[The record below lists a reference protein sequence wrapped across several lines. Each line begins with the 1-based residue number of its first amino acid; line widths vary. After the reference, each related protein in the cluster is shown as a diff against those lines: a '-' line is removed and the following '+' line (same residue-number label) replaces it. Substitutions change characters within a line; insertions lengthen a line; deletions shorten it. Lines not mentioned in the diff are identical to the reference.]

1 MSYLRVDL
9 AKGKKEG
16 VTGHRR
22 LIISMVIALL
32 YVLATSVFAA
42 PATTTIAVTS
52 SFIKPAQDIA
62 HKFSRQTGFKLRLV
76 GASTGKLY
84 TQIING
90 APFDLLLAANNR
102 EPQRLEES
110 GLAIKNSRFTYAIG
124 RLVLWS
130 MDGTLFQANRGLDV
144 FNDPSIK
151 TLALAN
157 PQMAPYGEA
166 AEYILKNA
174 KLLNSR
180 ISIAVGDNVAQAFLF
195 VASKSADIG
204 FVALSQVLDKQSKIT
219 GSYWLIP
226 EKMHAPISQQAVL
239 LSRAKKN
246 TVAQSFLQYLQ
257 SKEAQQIIFESGY
270 RIPKTRGQAE

>member
-9 AKGKKEG
+9 IKGEKKR
-16 VTGHRR
+16 VTGHGWVN
-22 LIISMVIALL
+22 ISMGVVLL
-32 YVLATSVFAA
+32 CGFINSVLAA
-42 PATTTIAVTS
+42 PTTTIAVTS
-52 SFIKPAQDIA
+52 SFIKPAQDIV
-62 HKFSRQTGFKLRLV
+62 HKFSRQTGFKVRLV
-76 GASTGKLY
+76 SASTGKLY

-90 APFDLLLAANNR
+90 APFDLLLAANKR

-110 GLAIKNSRFTYAIG
+110 GLAIKSTRFTYAIG

-130 MDGTLFQANRGLDV
+130 TDATLFHADRGLEV
-144 FNDPSIK
+144 FKDLRIK

-174 KLLNSR
+174 KPLGSR

-195 VASKSADIG
+195 VASKSADLG

-246 TVAQSFLQYLQ
+246 TVAKSFLQYLQ
-257 SKEAQQIIFESGY
+257 SKEAAQIIVAAGY
-270 RIPKTRGQAE
+270 RIPRMSRQAE